1 MPIVK
6 LVDRSGSLRFQFSN
20 GLAGAVPGSRP
31 IIGTVPAAGS
41 QLEGTSP
48 PPFLD
53 PRKPPTTSAH
63 FERRGLLL
71 SGHRLWSYWIRGPFW
86 HVGFPIFGEPRWRR
100 KSQEAT
106 GRHEPRGAAPP
117 TPHWQGGRTW
127 TSKEPGS
134 KRLPSRTGLPR
145 PLHTQ
150 QVSETIEGGSPTPYH
165 TKGRPAPARRF
176 AGPP

>member
-48 PPFLD
+48 PPFLY

-71 SGHRLWSYWIRGPFW
+71 SGHRLWSSWIRGPFW
-86 HVGFPIFGEPRWRR
+86 HVGFPIFGKPRWRR

-106 GRHEPRGAAPP
+106 GRHEPLSAAPP

-145 PLHTQ
+145 PLH
-150 QVSETIEGGSPTPYH
+150 H
-165 TKGRPAPARRF
+165 NK
-176 AGPP
+176 

>member
-53 PRKPPTTSAH
+53 PRSLPPRRLTSNDIGKA
-63 FERRGLLL
+63 EG
-71 SGHRLWSYWIRGPFW
+71 RGP
-86 HVGFPIFGEPRWRR
+86 P
-100 KSQEAT
+100 KSLEAN
-106 GRHEPRGAAPP
+106 GSRAA
-117 TPHWQGGRTW
+117 RA
-127 TSKEPGS
+127 
-134 KRLPSRTGLPR
+134 SRDLST
-145 PLHTQ
+145 HN
-150 QVSETIEGGSPTPYH
+150 
-165 TKGRPAPARRF
+165 K
-176 AGPP
+176 

>member
-63 FERRGLLL
+63 FER
-71 SGHRLWSYWIRGPFW
+71 
-86 HVGFPIFGEPRWRR
+86 
-100 KSQEAT
+100 
-106 GRHEPRGAAPP
+106 
-117 TPHWQGGRTW
+117 HWQGGRTW

-165 TKGRPAPARRF
+165 TKGATSARAAFCWSPVKNCAPPSRGELSDVTLIRSQ
-176 AGPP
+176 